1 MRAPAYVWIALVAV
15 SCVLIGGY
23 WDISWHMT
31 VGRDTFWTPAHIAIQ
46 LGGIIA
52 GASGAYLILATTLG
66 RTSLADVSVSVWG
79 FRGPLGAFVAVW
91 GAAAMVISAPFDNWW
106 HAAYGLDVKIL
117 SPPHAVLTLGVL
129 AVSVGAVLLVVA
141 PLNRAEAA
149 LRGHEHPSAQRGGG
163 ALAWLLLAV
172 AGEVL
177 VLGMTAILEHTF
189 RSNLHRADAY
199 RTVAIVAPLVLLSFA
214 RVSRHRWA
222 TTIIAGF
229 YTAFMIAMLW
239 LFPRFAAEPKLGPVY
254 QPITHF
260 IPLEFPILVIVP
272 AFAIDLVRPRL
283 EGWSRWA
290 RALVYGPLFVA
301 ALLAAEWPFAD
312 FLMSE
317 QARNWVFG
325 AHYLPY
331 FMHPDWF
338 EARHAFLPDHA
349 LVRGLVEAVAAAC
362 VTSFAGLVVGDAMRK
377 AKR

>member
-1 MRAPAYVWIALVAV
+1 VWAALASV
-15 SCVLIGGY
+15 SCILIGGY

-31 VGRDTFWTPAHIAIQ
+31 VGRDSFWTPAHIAIQ

-52 GASGAYLILATTLG
+52 GSCGAYLIIATTLG
-66 RTSLADVSVSVWG
+66 RTQLADVSVRVWG

-117 SPPHAVLTLGVL
+117 SPPHAVLTLGILMV
-129 AVSVGAVLLVVA
+129 ATGGVLLILA
-141 PLNRAEAA
+141 PLNRSA
-149 LRGHEHPSAQRGGG
+149 LRSAR
-163 ALAWLLLAV
+163 LEWLLLVV

-199 RTVAIVAPLVLLSFA
+199 RAMAIVAPLLMLQFG
-214 RVSRHRWA
+214 RVSSQRWA
-222 TTIIAGF
+222 TTLIAGF
-229 YTAFMIAMLW
+229 YMAFMAAMVW
-239 LFPRFAAEPKLGPVY
+239 LFPLFPAEPKLGPVY

-260 IPLEFPILVIVP
+260 IPLEFPMLVIAP
-272 AFAIDLVRPRL
+272 AFAIDLVRPRI
-283 EGWSRWA
+283 EAWSRHL

-301 ALLAAEWPFAD
+301 VLVATEWPFAE

-317 QARNWVFG
+317 HARNWLFG
-325 AHYLPY
+325 SDYLPY

-338 EARHAFLPDHA
+338 ESRHAFMPEQDLSG
-349 LVRGLVEAVAAAC
+349 GLIQAVVAAC
-362 VTSFAGLVVGDAMRK
+362 VSSYLGLVLGDAMRK

>member
-1 MRAPAYVWIALVAV
+1 MRTPWYVWTALLSV
-15 SCVLIGGY
+15 SCILVGGY

-31 VGRDTFWTPAHIAIQ
+31 VGRDSFWTPAHIAIQ

-52 GASGAYLILATTLG
+52 GGAGAYLIIATTLG
-66 RTSLADVSVSVWG
+66 RTDLRDVSVRVWG

-117 SPPHAVLTLGVL
+117 SPPHAVLTLGILMV
-129 AVSVGAVLLVVA
+129 ATGGVLLIIA
-141 PLNRAEAA
+141 PLNRAERTVK
-149 LRGHEHPSAQRGGG
+149 LE
-163 ALAWLLLAV
+163 WLLIVV

-199 RTVAIVAPLVLLSFA
+199 RAMAIAAPVVMLQFG
-214 RVSRHRWA
+214 RVSGHRWA
-222 TTIIAGF
+222 TTLIAGF
-229 YTAFMIAMLW
+229 YMAFMVAMLW
-239 LFPRFAAEPKLGPVY
+239 LFPLFSAEPKLGPVY

-260 IPLEFPILVIVP
+260 IPLEFPMLVIAP
-272 AFAIDLVRPRL
+272 AFAIDLVRPRIDD
-283 EGWSRWA
+283 WPRHR
-290 RALVYGPLFVA
+290 RALVLGPLFVA
-301 ALLAAEWPFAD
+301 VVVAAEWPFAD

-317 QARNWVFG
+317 HARNWLFG
-325 AHYLPY
+325 SHYLPY

-338 EARHAFLPDHA
+338 ESRHAFMPEHDLA
-349 LVRGLVEAVAAAC
+349 GGLVQAVIAAC
-362 VTSFAGLVVGDAMRK
+362 LSSYLGLVLGDAMRR

>member
-1 MRAPAYVWIALVAV
+1 V
-15 SCVLIGGY
+15 SCILIGGY

-31 VGRDTFWTPAHIAIQ
+31 VGRDSFWTPAHIAIQ

-52 GASGAYLILATTLG
+52 GSCSAYLIIATTLG
-66 RTSLADVSVSVWG
+66 RTPLADVSVRVWG

-117 SPPHAVLTLGVL
+117 SPPHAVLTLGILMV
-129 AVSVGAVLLVVA
+129 ATGGVLLILA
-141 PLNRAEAA
+141 PLNRAENRTAK
-149 LRGHEHPSAQRGGG
+149 LE
-163 ALAWLLLAV
+163 WLLLVV

-199 RTVAIVAPLVLLSFA
+199 RAMAIVAPLIMLQFG
-214 RVSRHRWA
+214 RVSSQRWA
-222 TTIIAGF
+222 TTLIAAF
-229 YTAFMIAMLW
+229 YTAFMAGMVW
-239 LFPRFAAEPKLGPVY
+239 LFPLFSAEPKLGPVY

-260 IPLEFPILVIVP
+260 IPLEFPMLVIAP
-272 AFAIDLVRPRL
+272 AFAIDLLRPRI
-283 EGWSRWA
+283 ETWRRYQ
-290 RALVYGPLFVA
+290 RALVYGPVFVA
-301 ALLAAEWPFAD
+301 VLLVAEWPFAE
-312 FLMSE
+312 FLMTE
-317 QARNWVFG
+317 HARNWLFG

-338 EARHAFLPDHA
+338 ESRNAFMPDA
-349 LVRGLVEAVAAAC
+349 DLAGGLIQAVVAAC
-362 VTSFAGLVVGDAMRK
+362 VSSYLGLVLGDAMRR